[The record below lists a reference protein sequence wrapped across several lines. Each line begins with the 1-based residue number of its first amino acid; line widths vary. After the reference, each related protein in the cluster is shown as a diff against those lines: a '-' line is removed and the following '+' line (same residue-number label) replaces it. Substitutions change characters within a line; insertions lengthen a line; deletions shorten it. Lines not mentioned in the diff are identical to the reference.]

1 MKGQTHL
8 STFFKPRSLIDP
20 IKQKKIDEALVNMTI
35 MMNRPFN
42 DVENHYFRALMF
54 VAEPNYICP
63 SAKKHTTKFD
73 AMAVQV
79 KEKLKKEITKDV
91 TEAGHKTIV
100 VISDHGKSGDKFQSK
115 ENAVVVARTNKDYV
129 IKKDIVIMLKCTES
143 QSGKQ
148 IRTEVKNALIERA
161 GYDESW
167 KVNWVTDGEKKQL
180 NATDPTKHS
189 ELNMKITHRG
199 KCVDHTLELVSED
212 SIKQVPEMNEAVKK
226 VRKLVNFMKDSS
238 LARVAFNDIMIAAG
252 VTPIAIIQGTENRW
266 FYKYS
271 EVRRALELKE
281 TIETFFETYNIP
293 ENLSSIEE
301 EDWAMLMVYE
311 NAMRAIV
318 EAAKVLEGELYPTAS
333 SVIPFLDTIIEDLK
347 KLSNKVKLGVER
359 NYVNTLLTNLQSNQ
373 RFPDGY
379 KCETPYNILTLLDPR
394 HSDLYFNEEQ

>member
-1 MKGQTHL
+1 
-8 STFFKPRSLIDP
+8 
-20 IKQKKIDEALVNMTI
+20 
-35 MMNRPFN
+35 
-42 DVENHYFRALMF
+42 
-54 VAEPNYICP
+54 
-63 SAKKHTTKFD
+63 
-73 AMAVQV
+73 
-79 KEKLKKEITKDV
+79 
-91 TEAGHKTIV
+91 
-100 VISDHGKSGDKFQSK
+100 
-115 ENAVVVARTNKDYV
+115 
-129 IKKDIVIMLKCTES
+129 
-143 QSGKQ
+143 
-148 IRTEVKNALIERA
+148 
-161 GYDESW
+161 
-167 KVNWVTDGEKKQL
+167 
-180 NATDPTKHS
+180 
-189 ELNMKITHRG
+189 
-199 KCVDHTLELVSED
+199 
-212 SIKQVPEMNEAVKK
+212 
-226 VRKLVNFMKDSS
+226 
-238 LARVAFNDIMIAAG
+238 MIAAG

-394 HSDLYFNEEQ
+394 HSDLYFNEEQYNKSVYDLYIDSVYDDMKINGAVLSNKAPSPDPPVCVLANPQDSLAQRRAALLAKKKGNGPVTQGQGPITLKDKLQEELSKYLELRGCIDLDKNPMDWWRINHKSFQLLSMFWKAHSAFPATSTSAERAFSMDGLIFQPTR